1 MKLYLK
7 KIFMIVVVFLILVAT
22 QIAAD
27 EIVFARN
34 IWAFIGLIFLISWI
48 VKLLNKILKTF
59 FKDLED
65 YLMK

>member
-7 KIFMIVVVFLILVAT
+7 KIFIIVVAFWILVAI
-22 QIAAD
+22 QIAVD
-27 EIVFARN
+27 EIDFARD

-48 VKLLNKILKTF
+48 LKLLKKIFKIF
-59 FKDLED
+59 FKDLDD